1 MAAPTRNI
9 MSSALFTMP
18 YVGYQPLDISNGEP
32 AISVANIV
40 KQTIL
45 GPPFKWPWNRKSIHV
60 ELDPDASSW
69 GQDYLLEDVTDYG
82 FLEQLWL
89 TDENGVKKEIE
100 VRKYL
105 AEESIVKRPGSG
117 AIIDDN
123 EDGIVLRLNTQP
135 DTAYVVDGFYQAGA
149 VEMTSLA
156 NTWSPIPDRLSYIYD
171 WGFLAMLSLLV
182 KDARAGI
189 FMGKFTSHLLGEQD
203 GLTALQRNIF
213 IGNWLDLLTQQGRET
228 VSVQQGAQA
237 RGNS

>member
-1 MAAPTRNI
+1 MAAPTKNI
-9 MSSALFTMP
+9 MSSALFAMP
-18 YVGYQPLDISNGEP
+18 YLGYQPVDISNGEP

-45 GPPFKWPWNRKSIHV
+45 GPPFKWPWNRGNIHV

-89 TDENGVKKEIE
+89 TDENGAKKEIE
-100 VRKYL
+100 IRKFL
-105 AEESIVKRPGSG
+105 AEESAVKRPGSG
-117 AIIDDN
+117 AVIDDSD
-123 EDGIVLRLNTQP
+123 DGIVLRLNTVP
-135 DTAYVVDGFYQAGA
+135 DMAYVVDGFYQRGA
-149 VEMTSLA
+149 VLMTSTA
-156 NTWSPIPDRLSYIYD
+156 NLWSPIPDRLSYIYD

-182 KDARAGI
+182 KDARSGI

-213 IGNWLDLLTQQGRET
+213 LGNWLDLITQQGRDS
-228 VSVQQGAQA
+228 VSVQQGVQA
-237 RGNS
+237 RGNA

>member
-1 MAAPTRNI
+1 MAAPTKNI

-18 YVGYQPLDISNGEP
+18 YLGYQPVDVSNGEP

-45 GPPFKWPWNRKSIHV
+45 GPPFKWPWNRGDLHL
-60 ELDPDASSW
+60 ELDPDASVW
-69 GQDYLLEDVTDYG
+69 GQDYLLEDITDYG

-89 TDENGVKKEIE
+89 TDEKGAKKEIE
-100 VRKYL
+100 VRKFL
-105 AEESIVKRPGSG
+105 AEESAIKRPGSG
-117 AIIDDN
+117 AVIDDSD
-123 EDGIVLRLNTQP
+123 DGIVLRLNSVP
-135 DTAYVVDGFYQAGA
+135 DMAYTVGGFYQRGA
-149 VEMTSLA
+149 VLMTSLA

-171 WGFLAMLSLLV
+171 WGFLAFLSLLV
-182 KDARAGI
+182 KDARAPV

-203 GLTALQRNIF
+203 GLTAIQRNIF

-228 VSVQQGAQA
+228 ISVQQGAQA